1 MSNWMF
7 DMHDLDVDWDGEHVH
22 VNMGGNHSEF
32 RIGVSLGVGE
42 ELALGRNWTMNVE
55 FGYQLIDDFDQGI
68 INFGTAYQF

>member
-1 MSNWMF
+1 MLTGMENMF
-7 DMHDLDVDWDGEHVH
+7 ML
-22 VNMGGNHSEF
+22 GNHSEF